1 MYCPTRCNTYDL
13 PRMEQYVILH
23 RTGENK
29 EGCPTWCIYKNAPN
43 ETYSV
48 ARTPEEP
55 TPKQVLGEM
64 SLCEPYTVSDLA
76 DAFSNASRWTAQ
88 RRLDSLVEDG
98 ELSKKKHT
106 KNRVS
111 YWIPK

>member
-1 MYCPTRCNTYDL
+1 MLFCTARGRIKRVAPHGASI
-13 PRMEQYVILH
+13 RM
-23 RTGENK
+23 
-29 EGCPTWCIYKNAPN
+29 PPN
-43 ETYSV
+43 ETDSV
-48 ARTPEEP
+48 ARTPKEP
-55 TPKQVLGEM
+55 TPKQVLREM

-76 DAFSNASRWTAQ
+76 DAFSDASRWTVQ